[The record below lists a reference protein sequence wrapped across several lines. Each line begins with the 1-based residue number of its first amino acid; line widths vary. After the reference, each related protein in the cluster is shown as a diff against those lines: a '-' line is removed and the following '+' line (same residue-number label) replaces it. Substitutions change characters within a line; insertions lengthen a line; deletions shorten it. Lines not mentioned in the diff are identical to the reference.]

1 VCLPRNPSRLFH
13 VDSGQFQGSIVC
25 QKNIVKCMKDIKN
38 SIPLNK
44 EEQEIL
50 DLIGSLINGV
60 TWQ

>member
-1 VCLPRNPSRLFH
+1 
-13 VDSGQFQGSIVC
+13 
-25 QKNIVKCMKDIKN
+25 MKDIKK